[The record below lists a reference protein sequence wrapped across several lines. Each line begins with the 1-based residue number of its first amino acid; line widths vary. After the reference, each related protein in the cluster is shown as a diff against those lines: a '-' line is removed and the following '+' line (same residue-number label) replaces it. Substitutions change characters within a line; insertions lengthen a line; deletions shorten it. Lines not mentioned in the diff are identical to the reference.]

1 VTLDLLCLWPSF
13 RPLAGGLLG
22 AVLLAAAPAPS
33 PDLLMRGRP
42 VEREMAAGESQVY
55 EVALPAS
62 RAWRIAVEQRGTDV
76 VVEIDGPDGKR
87 LAAVDSPLDRQGP
100 ETALVE
106 TDEAGLYRITVRAR
120 EPGAPAGRY
129 EIRVDELA
137 GDSEADRH
145 RLAAER
151 AVTRAGERYL
161 EGTPEARRQAIAEH
175 RQALAEWRA
184 MGDTDAKRQEARSL
198 YALTV
203 LSRLVNDTR
212 QALAWGLE
220 VLPLWQAQGDLL
232 WEGATWNEIGL
243 DHWLLGESAEGKT
256 AFEKALAL
264 QRQSGDR
271 YGEGVSLSN
280 LCLMDLS
287 RGELRAGLA
296 CYDHALPVLHEVQA
310 QGLEGSALLSVGRV
324 YDVLGEPDQARDRF
338 QQALERMRA
347 TADRG
352 GEARTLNHLGLL
364 SFTLGD
370 YQEATAHFGQALE
383 MFRVLDDRR
392 WQANVLHNLGLV
404 YQSLGERPRALT
416 YFGDALQLR
425 REVGDAKGEAAT
437 LTGLAQVDILLGRP
451 QEALTFAQAA
461 LALYRA
467 GNDRFGEGF
476 TSTALG
482 RASLALGDAASAL
495 AAFDRAVELLGA
507 TGSLSAEA
515 DALASRGDAYTALGD
530 PAKGMA
536 SLRQALELDR
546 STGYRAGEMKTELA
560 IARAQRRL
568 GDAGEARAHAEAALA
583 LVETLRT
590 RIGGPDLRASYSAL
604 THDAYELEI
613 DLLMEAH
620 RAAPAAGF
628 DRLALAAT
636 ERARAR
642 TLLELLA
649 EAGVDIHQG
658 ADPALLDRR
667 AALLRRLSAKAE
679 RALRQRPA
687 TPDEKAALEEDR
699 DAILRDLDVL
709 EAEIRER
716 SPAYAALVQPR
727 PLGVPQIQGLLD
739 ADSVLLS
746 YSLGEARTTL
756 WAVTAKTVESFEL
769 PGRAVLE
776 AAARRF
782 HEELSVHDPAGRARQ
797 MADGEALGRM
807 LLGPVAARLGP
818 LDRQR
823 LIVVPDGALEYVPFG
838 ALPEPAAATT
848 LLQRHEIV
856 YLPSV
861 SALAIQRQL
870 LAHRPPAP
878 KRLIVLADPVFD
890 ANDPRLT
897 RLARLGSSN
906 AKAPVSRGAGGGSE
920 GPLFERL
927 PGSRQEA
934 EAIAALA
941 PPADTR
947 VALDFDAS
955 RAEALSDRLSAYRI
969 VHFATHGVI
978 DAEHPAL
985 SGLALSMVDRTGKP
999 QAGFLHLHDIYNLR
1013 LDADLVVLSGCR
1025 TALGQEV
1032 RGEGLIGLTRGF
1044 LYAGAPRVVASLWRV
1059 EDQATA
1065 ALMTR
1070 FYRALWIEHLRPA
1083 AALRAA
1089 QLSLSQERRWR
1100 DPYFWAGFVLQ
1111 GDWQ

>member
-1 VTLDLLCLWPSF
+1 
-13 RPLAGGLLG
+13 
-22 AVLLAAAPAPS
+22 
-33 PDLLMRGRP
+33 
-42 VEREMAAGESQVY
+42 MAAGQSQVY
-55 EVALPAS
+55 QIELPAKG
-62 RAWRIAVEQRGTDV
+62 AWRIAVDQRGIDV
-76 VVEIDGPDGKR
+76 ALEISGPGGKH

-100 ETALVE
+100 ETALLE
-106 TDEAGLYRITVRAR
+106 PAAGLYRVEVRAR

-129 EIRVDELA
+129 EIRIDELHGESA
-137 GDSEADRH
+137 ADRH

-151 AVTRAGERYL
+151 AVTRAGVRYL

-175 RQALAEWRA
+175 RQALEEWRA
-184 MGDTDAKRQEARSL
+184 IGDRPQEARSL
-198 YALTV
+198 YALAV
-203 LSRLVNDTR
+203 LARLVNDTR

-220 VLPLWQAQGDLL
+220 ALPFWQSQGDRI
-232 WEGATWNEIGL
+232 WEGATWNEVGL
-243 DHWLLGESAEGKT
+243 DRWLLGESAEGKA

-264 QRQSGDR
+264 QRRSGDR
-271 YGEGVSLSN
+271 YGEGVALSN

-296 CYDHALPVLHEVQA
+296 CYDRALPVLHEVIA

-324 YDVLGEPDQARDRF
+324 YDVLGEPDQARDRY

-364 SFTLGD
+364 RYVLGD
-370 YQEATAHFGQALE
+370 YQEATVHFGQALE
-383 MFRVLDDRR
+383 AFRALDDRR

-404 YQSLGERPRALT
+404 YQSLGEPARALS
-416 YFGDALQLR
+416 YFEQALRLR
-425 REVGDAKGEAAT
+425 REVGDAKGEAVT
-437 LTGLAQVDILLGRP
+437 LTALGQVNRILGRP
-451 QEALTFAQAA
+451 REAQAFAQQA
-461 LALYRA
+461 LAIYKSST
-467 GNDRFGEGF
+467 DRWGEGV
-476 TSTALG
+476 TLAELG
-482 RASLALGDAASAL
+482 RADLALGDAASAL
-495 AAFDRAVELLGA
+495 ASFDQAVELLGA
-507 TGSLSAEA
+507 TGSVAAEA
-515 DALASRGDAYTALGD
+515 DALNSRGDAFSRLGE
-530 PAKGMA
+530 PGKGLE
-536 SLRQALELDR
+536 SLRQALEL
-546 STGYRAGEMKTELA
+546 SHASGYRAGEATAELSLA
-560 IARAQRRL
+560 QAQRRL
-568 GDAGEARAHAEAALA
+568 GAAAEARAHAEAALA

-604 THDAYELEI
+604 THAAYELEI

-620 RAAPAAGF
+620 HASPAAGF
-628 DRLALAAT
+628 DRKALEAT

-658 ADPALLDRR
+658 ADPGLRERR
-667 AALLRRLSAKAE
+667 SSLLRRLSAKAE

-687 TPDEKAALEEDR
+687 TADEKAALEEDR

-716 SPAYAALVQPR
+716 SPAYAALVQPQ
-727 PLGVPQIQGLLD
+727 PLAVPQIQGLLD
-739 ADSVLLS
+739 ADSLLLS
-746 YSLGEARTTL
+746 YSLGEARSIL
-756 WAVTAKTVESFEL
+756 WAVTAKSVESFEL
-769 PGRAVLE
+769 PGRAILE
-776 AAARRF
+776 VAARRF
-782 HEELSVHDPAGRARQ
+782 HEELSVHDSAGRARQ
-797 MADGEALGRM
+797 TADDEALGRM
-807 LLGPVAARLGP
+807 LLGPVTERLDP
-818 LDRQR
+818 LDHRR

-838 ALPEPAAATT
+838 ALPEPARLGSADTAPRT

-861 SALAIQRQL
+861 SALAIQRQVL
-870 LAHRPPAP
+870 ERRPPAP

-890 ANDPRLT
+890 PDDPRLT
-897 RLARLGSSN
+897 RLASTRT
-906 AKAPVSRGAGGGSE
+906 KATATRGASKSAEAGDA
-920 GPLFERL
+920 PIFERL

-934 EAIAALA
+934 EAIAALV
-941 PPADTR
+941 PPAKAR

-955 RAEALSDRLSAYRI
+955 RAEVLSDRLSAYRI

-1013 LDADLVVLSGCR
+1013 LNADLVVLSGCR
-1025 TALGQEV
+1025 TALGKEV
-1032 RGEGLIGLTRGF
+1032 RGEGLLGLTRGF

-1070 FYRALWIEHLRPA
+1070 FYRALWQEHLRPA

-1089 QLSLSQERRWR
+1089 QLSLSRERRWR

>member
-1 VTLDLLCLWPSF
+1 
-13 RPLAGGLLG
+13 
-22 AVLLAAAPAPS
+22 
-33 PDLLMRGRP
+33 
-42 VEREMAAGESQVY
+42 MAAGQSQVFQ
-55 EVALPAS
+55 VALPAKG
-62 RAWRIAVEQRGTDV
+62 AWRITVEQRGIDV
-76 VVEIDGPDGKR
+76 VLEISGPDGKR
-87 LAAVDSPLDRQGP
+87 LAVVDSPLDRQGP

-106 TDEAGLYRITVRAR
+106 PTAAGLCRVEIRAR
-120 EPGAPAGRY
+120 EPGAPSGRY
-129 EIRVDELA
+129 EIRVDELP
-137 GDSEADRH
+137 GDSEADRL

-151 AVTRAGERYL
+151 AVTRAGIRYL

-175 RQALAEWRA
+175 RQALEEWRA
-184 MGDTDAKRQEARSL
+184 IGGLDGRLQEARSL

-203 LSRLVNDTR
+203 LARLVNDTR
-212 QALAWGLE
+212 QALAWGQE
-220 VLPLWQAQGDLL
+220 VLPLWQAQGDRI

-243 DHWLLGESAEGKT
+243 DHWLLGESAEGKA

-271 YGEGVSLSN
+271 YGEGVALSN

-296 CYDHALPVLHEVQA
+296 CYDRALPVLHEVMA

-324 YDVLGEPDQARDRF
+324 YDVLGEPDQARDCY

-364 SFTLGD
+364 SYTLGD
-370 YQEATAHFGQALE
+370 YQEATALFGQALE
-383 MFRVLDDRR
+383 AFRALDDRR

-404 YQSLGERPRALT
+404 YQSLGEPARALS
-416 YFGDALQLR
+416 YFDQALRLR

-437 LTGLAQVDILLGRP
+437 LTALGQVNRILGRSR
-451 QEALTFAQAA
+451 EAQAFAQQA
-461 LALYRA
+461 LALYR
-467 GNDRFGEGF
+467 GGSDRFGEGF
-476 TSTALG
+476 TSTELG
-482 RASLALGDAASAL
+482 RASLALGDSASAL

-507 TGSLSAEA
+507 TGSLSAETE
-515 DALASRGDAYTALGD
+515 ALSSRGDAYTALGN
-530 PAKGMA
+530 PAKGMD
-536 SLRQALELDR
+536 SLRQALELAR
-546 STGYRAGEMKTELA
+546 SASYRAGEMKTELA

-568 GDAGEARAHAEAALA
+568 GAAGEARSHAEAALA

-620 RAAPAAGF
+620 RAAPSAGF
-628 DRLALAAT
+628 DRTALAAT

-658 ADPALLDRR
+658 AEPGLLERR

-679 RALRQRPA
+679 CALRQRPA

-709 EAEIRER
+709 EAEVREHG
-716 SPAYAALVQPR
+716 PAYAALVQPQ
-727 PLGVPQIQGLLD
+727 PLAVPAIQALLD
-739 ADSVLLS
+739 EESLLLS

-756 WAVTAKTVESFEL
+756 WAVTAKSVESFEL

-776 AAARRF
+776 AAARRY
-782 HEELSVHDPAGRARQ
+782 HEELSVHDPAGRARHA
-797 MADGEALGRM
+797 ADGETLGHM
-807 LLGPVAARLGP
+807 LLGPVAGR

-838 ALPEPAAATT
+838 ALPVPSPGSAAVP

-861 SALAIQRQL
+861 SALAIQRQVL
-870 LAHRPPAP
+870 ERRPPAP

-890 ANDPRLT
+890 PNDPRLT
-897 RLARLGSSN
+897 RVASTRP
-906 AKAPVSRGAGGGSE
+906 KATATRGAD
-920 GPLFERL
+920 GPIFERL

-941 PPADTR
+941 PAADTR

-955 RAEALSDRLSAYRI
+955 RAEALSDRLGAYHI

-999 QAGFLHLHDIYNLR
+999 QAGFLHLRDIYNLR
-1013 LDADLVVLSGCR
+1013 LNADLVVLSGCR
-1025 TALGQEV
+1025 TALGKEV
-1032 RGEGLIGLTRGF
+1032 RGEGLLGLTRGF

-1070 FYRALWIEHLRPA
+1070 FYRALWQEHLRPA

-1089 QLSLSQERRWR
+1089 QLALSQERRWR

>member
-1 VTLDLLCLWPSF
+1 MTFHPRCLRPIL
-13 RPLAGGLLG
+13 RPLASGLLG
-22 AVLLAAAPAPS
+22 ATLLAAAPASSPS
-33 PDLLMRGRP
+33 SLLPGVP
-42 VEREMAAGESQVY
+42 VESELAAGQSQVY
-55 EVALPAS
+55 QVELPAQG
-62 RAWRIAVEQRGTDV
+62 AWRIAVEQRGIDV
-76 VVEIDGPDGKR
+76 ILEISGPDGKR

-106 TDEAGLYRITVRAR
+106 PEVAGLYLVRVRSR
-120 EPGAPAGRY
+120 EPGAPVGRY
-129 EIRVDELA
+129 EIRVAEIPAD
-137 GDSEADRH
+137 DRH

-151 AVTRAGERYL
+151 AVTRAGVSYL
-161 EGTPEARRQAIAEH
+161 EGTPEARRAAIAGH
-175 RQALAEWRA
+175 RQALEEWRA
-184 MGDTDAKRQEARSL
+184 ISDHPQEARSL
-198 YALTV
+198 YALAV
-203 LSRLVNDTR
+203 LARLTNDTR

-220 VLPLWQAQGDLL
+220 VVPLWQAQGDRR

-243 DHWLLGESAEGKT
+243 DRWLLGESAEGKA

-264 QRQSGDR
+264 QRESGDR
-271 YGEGVSLSN
+271 YGEGVALSN

-296 CYDHALPVLHEVQA
+296 CYDRALPVLHQVMA

-364 SFTLGD
+364 GYTLGD

-383 MFRVLDDRR
+383 AFRALDDRR

-404 YQSLGERPRALT
+404 YQSLGEPERALS
-416 YFGDALQLR
+416 YFEQALRLR
-425 REVGDAKGEAAT
+425 REVGDAKGEATT
-437 LTGLAQVDILLGRP
+437 LTALGQVNRILGRP
-451 QEALTFAQAA
+451 REAQDFARQA

-476 TSTALG
+476 TSTELG
-482 RASLALGDAASAL
+482 RASLALGDSASAL

-507 TGSLSAEA
+507 TGSLSAEVE
-515 DALASRGDAYTALGD
+515 ALSSRGDACTALGD
-530 PAKGMA
+530 PAKGME
-536 SLRQALELDR
+536 SLRQALELAR
-546 STGYRAGEMKTELA
+546 LASYRAGEMKTELA
-560 IARAQRRL
+560 MARAQRRL
-568 GDAGEARAHAEAALA
+568 GAAGEARAHAEAALA

-590 RIGGPDLRASYSAL
+590 RIGGPDLRASYSAF
-604 THDAYELEI
+604 THDAYEMEI

-620 RAAPAAGF
+620 RATPAAGF
-628 DRLALAAT
+628 DRTALAAT

-649 EAGVDIHQG
+649 EAGVDIRQG
-658 ADPALLDRR
+658 AEPRLLERR

-709 EAEIRER
+709 EAEIREHG
-716 SPAYAALVQPR
+716 PAYAALVQPR
-727 PLGVPQIQGLLD
+727 PLGVPAIQALLD
-739 ADSVLLS
+739 AESLLLT
-746 YSLGEARTTL
+746 YSLGEVRTTL
-756 WAVTAKTVESFEL
+756 WAVTAKSVESFEL

-776 AAARRF
+776 AAARRY
-782 HEELSVHDPAGRARQ
+782 HEDLSVHDPAGRARQ
-797 MADGEALGRM
+797 ASDGEALGRM
-807 LLGPVAARLGP
+807 LLGPIAGR

-823 LIVVPDGALEYVPFG
+823 LVIVPDGALEYVPFG
-838 ALPEPAAATT
+838 ALPDAASVP

-861 SALAIQRQL
+861 SALAIQRQVL
-870 LAHRPPAP
+870 ESRPPAP

-890 ANDPRLT
+890 PNDPRLT
-897 RLARLGSSN
+897 RLASVR
-906 AKAPVSRGAGGGSE
+906 AKATVTRGGDGDAPV
-920 GPLFERL
+920 FERL
-927 PGSRQEA
+927 PGSRLEA
-934 EAIAALA
+934 EAIAALV
-941 PPADTR
+941 PPSEAR

-955 RAEALSDRLSAYRI
+955 RAEALSDRLSGYRI

-985 SGLALSMVDRTGKP
+985 SGLALSMVDRAGQP
-999 QAGFLHLHDIYNLR
+999 QAGFLHLRDIYNLR
-1013 LDADLVVLSGCR
+1013 LNADLVVLSGCR
-1025 TALGQEV
+1025 TALGKEV
-1032 RGEGLIGLTRGF
+1032 RGEGLLGLTRGF
-1044 LYAGAPRVVASLWRV
+1044 LYAGAPRVLASLWQV

-1070 FYRALWIEHLRPA
+1070 FYRALWQEHLRPA

>member
-1 VTLDLLCLWPSF
+1 V
-13 RPLAGGLLG
+13 
-22 AVLLAAAPAPS
+22 VL
-33 PDLLMRGRP
+33 
-42 VEREMAAGESQVY
+42 
-55 EVALPAS
+55 EVS
-62 RAWRIAVEQRGTDV
+62 
-76 VVEIDGPDGKR
+76 GPDGRR

-106 TDEAGLYRITVRAR
+106 PAAAGLYRITVRAR
-120 EPGAPAGRY
+120 EAGAPAGRY
-129 EIRVDELA
+129 EIRISEMTELPGA
-137 GDSEADRH
+137 SDADRH
-145 RLAAER
+145 RLVAER

-175 RQALAEWRA
+175 RQALDEWRA
-184 MGDTDAKRQEARSL
+184 IGDKRQEARSL
-198 YALTV
+198 YAMAV

-212 QALAWGLE
+212 QALTWGLE
-220 VLPLWQAQGDLL
+220 VLPLWQAQGDRL
-232 WEGATWNEIGL
+232 WQGATWNEIGL
-243 DHWLLGESAEGKT
+243 DHWLLGEIADGKA
-256 AFEKALAL
+256 AFEKALAI
-264 QRQSGDR
+264 QGQSGDR

-296 CYDHALPVLHEVQA
+296 CYDRALPVLHEVQA
-310 QGLEGSALLSVGRV
+310 QALEGSALLSVGRV
-324 YDVLGEPDQARDRF
+324 YDVLGEPDQARDRY

-347 TADRG
+347 TADRS

-364 SFTLGD
+364 RYTLGD
-370 YQEATAHFGQALE
+370 YQEATARFGEALE
-383 MFRVLDDRR
+383 AFRALDDRR
-392 WQANVLHNLGLV
+392 WQANVQHNLGLV
-404 YQSLGERPRALT
+404 YQSLGDRTRALS
-416 YFGDALQLR
+416 YFEQALRLR
-425 REVGDAKGEAAT
+425 REVGDTKGEATT
-437 LTGLAQVDILLGRP
+437 LTALGQVNNLLGRAT
-451 QEALTFAQAA
+451 QSLAFAQQA

-476 TSTALG
+476 ASTELG
-482 RASLALGDAASAL
+482 RASLALGDNASAFTAL
-495 AAFDRAVELLGA
+495 DRAVELLGA

-515 DALASRGDAYTALGD
+515 DALLSRGEAYVALGD

-536 SLRQALELDR
+536 SLSQALDLAH
-546 STGYRAGEMKTELA
+546 STGYRAAEMKTELA
-560 IARAQRRL
+560 VARAKRRL
-568 GDAGEARAHAEAALA
+568 GAPAEARAHAEAALA

-613 DLLMEAH
+613 ELLLEAH
-620 RAAPAAGF
+620 GASPAAGF
-628 DRLALAAT
+628 DRKALETT

-649 EAGVDIHQG
+649 VAGVDIHRG
-658 ADPALLDRR
+658 VDPRLLDRR
-667 AALLRRLSAKAE
+667 ASLLRRLSAKAE

-716 SPAYAALVQPR
+716 SPGYAALVQPQS
-727 PLGVPQIQGLLD
+727 LGVPQIQALLD
-739 ADSVLLS
+739 ADTLLLS
-746 YSLGEARTTL
+746 YSLSETRSHL
-756 WAVTAKTVESFEL
+756 WAVTSKSVEIFEL
-769 PGRAVLE
+769 PGRATLE

-782 HEELSVHDPAGRARQ
+782 HEALSVHDPAGRARQ
-797 MADGEALGRM
+797 TADGQALASL
-807 LLGPVAARLGP
+807 LLGPVVQRPGLLDHRRLV
-818 LDRQR
+818 
-823 LIVVPDGALEYVPFG
+823 IVPDGALEYVPFS
-838 ALPEPAAATT
+838 ALPEPARSDSLADLSSAPI
-848 LLQRHEIV
+848 LQRHEVV

-861 SALAIQRQL
+861 SALAIQRQVL
-870 LAHRPPAP
+870 ERRPPAP

-890 ANDPRLT
+890 PSDPRLT
-897 RLARLGSSN
+897 RLASGRST
-906 AKAPVSRGAGGGSE
+906 KTVVRGAAESGD
-920 GPLFERL
+920 GPIFERL

-941 PPADTR
+941 PPAETR
-947 VALDFDAS
+947 VDLDFDAS
-955 RAEALSDRLSAYRI
+955 RTEALSDRLSAYRI

-985 SGLALSMVDRTGKP
+985 SGLALSMVDRSGQP

-1013 LDADLVVLSGCR
+1013 LNADLVVLSGCR
-1025 TALGQEV
+1025 TALGKEV

-1070 FYRALWIEHLRPA
+1070 FYRSLWIEKLRPA
-1083 AALRAA
+1083 EALRAA
-1089 QLSLSQERRWR
+1089 QLAVSRERRWR